1 MFEIIRRGLL
11 SIFAAVLFLA
21 PEAIAASADQPQ
33 PSELIGLW
41 RGTST
46 CTDRAAAPACQDEI
60 IVYEFKAGSSPGTV
74 HWVADKVVNGK
85 REPMGELD
93 LQYDKTEKC
102 WKVEFT
108 SPRAKVVWRLSV
120 DERHLSGTAR
130 LLPGNET
137 VRTVDARKQ

>member
-1 MFEIIRRGLL
+1 MY
-11 SIFAAVLFLA
+11 
-21 PEAIAASADQPQ
+21 Q
-33 PSELIGLW
+33 
-41 RGTST
+41 
-46 CTDRAAAPACQDEI
+46 
-60 IVYEFKAGSSPGTV
+60 FKAGSPPGTV

-93 LQYDKTEKC
+93 LQFDTTEKC

-108 SPRAKVVWRLSV
+108 SPRATVVWRLSV

-137 VRTVDARKQ
+137 IRKVDARKQ